1 MTLVT
6 FNSPLT
12 SGRPSGTS
20 VVESILDALRD
31 TAMNLAEVSASYPA
45 VNIFEEPERFRI
57 EVAAPGYK
65 KEQFNI
71 QVDANDVLTLSVNEG
86 KNNVEGES
94 YLRRE
99 FANGSFERHFTLGE
113 MIDANKIEATY
124 RDGILT
130 IVIAKK
136 EEAKPQKPRTISI
149 S

>member
-1 MTLVT
+1 
-6 FNSPLT
+6 
-12 SGRPSGTS
+12 
-20 VVESILDALRD
+20 
-31 TAMNLAEVSASYPA
+31 MNLAEVSASYPA

-124 RDGILT
+124 HDGILT